1 MTATPTRKTNTLL
14 RVVMSAVLLAF
25 VIFVVQ
31 YKNSTEPPKAGAKT
45 PAKPFLSTAPSSE
58 GSNRFA
64 WVPRYPGA
72 TTENISTKQT
82 HDQLSYGFT
91 FRTADD
97 LKQVLTFYREQLQS
111 AGFKVEVHDS
121 SDRSGDLHADA
132 DGGNRSFDVVAV
144 KPLQGTGTE
153 VGITAVQR

>member
-82 HDQLSYGFT
+82 HDQLSYGIN

-97 LKQVLTFYREQLQS
+97 LKPVLTFDRDQLQS
-111 AGFKVEVHDS
+111 AGCNGEGQV
-121 SDRSGDLHADA
+121 SGK
-132 DGGNRSFDVVAV
+132 R
-144 KPLQGTGTE
+144 TG
-153 VGITAVQR
+153 A